1 MVDLLAAIDAR
12 PKSVIAWA
20 INDYMAEFDPTQDG
34 WNEALIAYSVNG
46 KPMPVREKGP
56 LWIVFPYDESP
67 KFRSDYIYSQSVWQ
81 LNRID
86 VE

>member
-1 MVDLLAAIDAR
+1 
-12 PKSVIAWA
+12 
-20 INDYMAEFDPTQDG
+20 
-34 WNEALIAYSVNG
+34 VNG